1 MGSSTD
7 GYSAAQGAPEADP
20 DQGRSGGLLSRI
32 FRKAVTLGAE
42 AGAHD
47 ATEGS
52 DAQDLN
58 LPGMGNLWRLKV
70 DDVAIPKVEMVA
82 VPETVTRDE
91 LVEVFREHG
100 FSRIPVYEGSMD
112 QPIGVVTLKDFALRD
127 LSATPGA
134 VFDVKALLRPLI
146 YVPPSMPLTA
156 LLKQMQAE
164 RTHMALVI
172 DEYGGVDGL
181 VTFEDLIETV
191 VGDILDEH
199 DTVEGPFWSEESP
212 GVWLI
217 EANADL
223 DEVEGEIGL
232 QLRVSEEDEE
242 IDTLGGLVYL
252 RAGRVP
258 ARGAVIQHESGAETE
273 VVDAERHRIKRLRLR
288 KPVEGS
294 APPDAA

>member
-20 DQGRSGGLLSRI
+20 DQERSGGLLSRI
-32 FRKAVTLGAE
+32 FRKAANLASDGSA
-42 AGAHD
+42 AD

-52 DAQDLN
+52 DAQAHG
-58 LPGMGNLWRLKV
+58 LPGVGNLWRLKV
-70 DDVAIPKVEMVA
+70 DDVAIPKVEMIA
-82 VPETVTRDE
+82 VSATIGRDE
-91 LVEVFREHG
+91 LVGVFREHG
-100 FSRIPVYEGSMD
+100 FSRIPVYEGSLD
-112 QPIGVVTLKDFALRD
+112 TPLGVVTLKDFALRD
-127 LSATPGA
+127 LLEAPEA

-156 LLKQMQAE
+156 LLKKMQAE

-199 DTVEGPFWSEESP
+199 DTVDGPFWSEEAP

-223 DEVEGEIGL
+223 DEVEAETGL
-232 QLRVSEEDEE
+232 QLRVGDEDGEV
-242 IDTLGGLVYL
+242 DTLGGLVYL

-258 ARGAVIQHESGAETE
+258 ARGAVIQHESGAEIE

-288 KPVEGS
+288 KS
-294 APPDAA
+294 AEAAPAA